1 MRRPWTK
8 RTPAQQQA
16 YDFDKKL
23 RKQEKA
29 ARKAEAR
36 AERSFNTKKNGIL
49 NWMDYRSTGAKVGYV
64 FIVIFLVIMVFFAV
78 GPVIWLFI
86 TSFKTTAELYS
97 YPYQLFPN
105 NFDLRKIA
113 DVWNAIGFGS
123 YFANSIFISI
133 GAAVAAILFNGM
145 IAYVLAIVKP
155 WGHKVLYAIILL
167 SYMIPTATNMVPL
180 FKQIADI
187 GLIDS
192 HIPLILVWG
201 ANTYYLVIFK
211 NYFESVPKELFE
223 AARVDGAG
231 DVRIFFS
238 ILVPLAKPII
248 GVVAIIAFTGAWSD
262 FLLPRLVL
270 YNEGSKTIMVKLFE
284 IQATLGQGGEFTPDM
299 LLMMLTLSIIPQI
312 IVFLI
317 FQKLISNA
325 STAGGLK
332 E

>member
-1 MRRPWTK
+1 MTVLYFAVIK
-8 RTPAQQQA
+8 RQKKENCTNAQA
-16 YDFDKKL
+16 LDKSTLNNRNYDFDKKL
-23 RKQEKA
+23 RKQKKE
-29 ARKAEAR
+29 ARKR
-36 AERSFNTKKNGIL
+36 KQNRTVLKKEWYFKLDGL
-49 NWMDYRSTGAKVGYV
+49 PSTGAGLDMYSSN
-64 FIVIFLVIMVFFAV
+64 FPCHNGFLCGWSSYLVI
-78 GPVIWLFI
+78 I

-192 HIPLILVWG
+192 HIPLILVW
-201 ANTYYLVIFK
+201 
-211 NYFESVPKELFE
+211 E
-223 AARVDGAG
+223 
-231 DVRIFFS
+231 RIH
-238 ILVPLAKPII
+238 II
-248 GVVAIIAFTGAWSD
+248 
-262 FLLPRLVL
+262 
-270 YNEGSKTIMVKLFE
+270 
-284 IQATLGQGGEFTPDM
+284 
-299 LLMMLTLSIIPQI
+299 
-312 IVFLI
+312 
-317 FQKLISNA
+317 
-325 STAGGLK
+325 
-332 E
+332 